1 MNRILILIYNITL
14 SSTLGHE
21 NEKINK
27 ILPIIIDPHKTLAK
41 SFAGLNIYHIDRSE
55 YLCNV
60 INNKKQNIVPSK
72 QTENINNATENP
84 LPQSDEMPN
93 NFSKEIPNDFSNNI
107 K

>member
-1 MNRILILIYNITL
+1 MSTTTHNTTL

-84 LPQSDEMPN
+84 LPQSE
-93 NFSKEIPNDFSNNI
+93 EIPNDFSNNI
-107 K
+107 KKIFM